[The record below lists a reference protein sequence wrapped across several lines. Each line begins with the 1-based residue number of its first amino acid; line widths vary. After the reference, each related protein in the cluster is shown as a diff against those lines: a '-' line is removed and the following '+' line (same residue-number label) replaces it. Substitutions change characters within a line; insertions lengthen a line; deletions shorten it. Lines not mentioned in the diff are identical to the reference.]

1 MTVNILEIRHLNGQ
15 EWVNLIEI
23 TIVSVGKNR
32 LEEMEQSH
40 SQKKSELQVLGAVST
55 RTE

>member
-1 MTVNILEIRHLNGQ
+1 
-15 EWVNLIEI
+15 VNLIEI
-23 TIVSVGKNR
+23 TIVPVGKNP